1 MQFFLTLLRFV
12 LLGLN
17 LFNFVVLPAYSRQV
31 STSNKGK
38 IEEDEITSQA
48 KNKKKKLCF
57 KLELNSKDKIAKK
70 IFSPD
75 MCANCPF
82 RDICL

>member
-17 LFNFVVLPAYSRQV
+17 LLNFVVLSAYPRQI

-38 IEEDEITSQA
+38 IEENKITSQV
-48 KNKKKKLCF
+48 KNKKKNLCL
-57 KLELNSKDKIAKK
+57 KLELHSKDKIAKRN
-70 IFSPD
+70 FSPE

-82 RDICL
+82 RDVCW